1 MFAELRKGLL
11 VVVFG
16 LLASSAVFAQTTTM
30 EGDVK
35 GADGQ
40 PLKGAVIELER
51 TDIKGHYKTT
61 SNKKGHWFYMGLPE
75 GTYTISCLVDGKVVD
90 KVNGVKSKYGES
102 TVTNFDM
109 AKAAQQQQQAQQ
121 AAQTGQLSAEQEKG
135 MSKEDREKFEA
146 AAKKASEQMK
156 KNKALNDA
164 FNAGV
169 DAMKKGQ
176 AATTPAEKQTD
187 YKQAIDSLNQAG
199 QLDATQVAVW
209 ENLGM
214 ANYQLGLTQT
224 GDDRTKSFDAAL
236 QDYQKALQLKPD
248 TAGYYIQIG
257 NIYGA
262 EKKMPEA
269 TEALTKAAQL
279 DPANA
284 GKAYFNMGANLVNSG
299 HPEEA
304 SEYFKKATDA
314 NPNYPEA
321 WYQLGST
328 LAMKGSVDPK
338 TGAQAY
344 PPGTAEA
351 YQKYLQLAP
360 SGPHAQEAQAML
372 QAINSTVQTKTVIK
386 EPKKK

>member
-1 MFAELRKGLL
+1 MFAELRKGLT
-11 VVVFG
+11 VVLFG
-16 LLASSAVFAQTTTM
+16 LVASSAIFAQTTTM

-35 GADGQ
+35 DQNGQ
-40 PLKGAVIELER
+40 PLKGAVIELQR

-61 SNKKGHWFYMGLPE
+61 TNKKGHWFYMGLPQ
-75 GTYTISCLVDGKVVD
+75 GTYDISCVIDGKVVD
-90 KVNGVKSKYGES
+90 KVNGVKSKYSES
-102 TVTNFDM
+102 TITNFDM
-109 AKAAQQQQQAQQ
+109 AKAAAQQKAMQQAE
-121 AAQTGQLSAEQEKG
+121 QTGQLSTEQEKS
-135 MSKEDREKFEA
+135 MSKEQREQFEA
-146 AAKKASEQMK
+146 QAKKASEQMK

-169 DAMKKGQ
+169 DDMKKGQ
-176 AATTPAEKQTD
+176 ATTDPTQKVAA
-187 YKQAIDSLNQAG
+187 YKAAVDSLTQAS
-199 QLDATQVAVW
+199 QLDPSQVAVW

-214 ANYQLGLTQT
+214 ANYQMGQAQT
-224 GDDRTKSFDAAL
+224 GDDKTKDFDAAL
-236 QDYQKALQLKPD
+236 QDYQHALQLKPD

-269 TEALTKAAQL
+269 EQALTKAASL
-279 DPANA
+279 DPADA

-304 SEYFKKATDA
+304 SPYFKKATDA
-314 NPNYPEA
+314 NPNYAEA

-328 LAMKGSVDPK
+328 LAMKGAVDPK
-338 TGAQAY
+338 TGAQSY

-360 SGPHAQEAQAML
+360 NGPHAQEAQAMI

>member
-40 PLKGAVIELER
+40 PFKGAVIELER

>member
-1 MFAELRKGLL
+1 MLAELRKGLL
-11 VVVFG
+11 IVIFG
-16 LLASSAVFAQTTTM
+16 LLVSSAAFAQLTTM

-40 PLKGAVIELER
+40 PIKGAVISLNR
-51 TDIKGHYKTT
+51 TDIKGHYETK

-75 GTYTISCLVDGKVVD
+75 GTYNISCIIDGKTVD
-90 KVNGVKSKYGES
+90 HVDGVKSSIQENV
-102 TVTNFDM
+102 VTNFDM
-109 AKAAQQQQQAQQ
+109 AKVQQQQQQMQQ
-121 AAQTGQLSAEQEKG
+121 AAQTGQLSQEQEKS
-135 MSKEDREKFEA
+135 MSKEQKEQFEA

-169 DAMKKGQ
+169 DAIKKGQ
-176 AATTPAEKQTD
+176 ADTDPTQKTTD
-187 YKQAIDSLNQAG
+187 YKTAIDSLNKAG
-199 QLDATQVAVW
+199 ELDPNQVAVW
-209 ENLGM
+209 ENLGF
-214 ANYQLGLTQT
+214 ANYQLGLAQT
-224 GDDRTKSFDAAL
+224 GDDRTKSLDAAL
-236 QDYQKALQLKPD
+236 QNYQKALQLKPD
-248 TAGYYIQIG
+248 TASYYIQIG

-269 TEALTKAAQL
+269 TEALTKAATL

-304 SEYFKKATDA
+304 SDYFKKATDA
-314 NPNYPEA
+314 NPNYAEA

-338 TGAQAY
+338 TGAQSY

-351 YQKYLQLAP
+351 YQKYLQLSP
-360 SGPHAQEAQAML
+360 NGSHAQEAQAML
-372 QAINSTVQTKTVIK
+372 QAINSTVQTKTTIK
-386 EPKKK
+386 TGHK